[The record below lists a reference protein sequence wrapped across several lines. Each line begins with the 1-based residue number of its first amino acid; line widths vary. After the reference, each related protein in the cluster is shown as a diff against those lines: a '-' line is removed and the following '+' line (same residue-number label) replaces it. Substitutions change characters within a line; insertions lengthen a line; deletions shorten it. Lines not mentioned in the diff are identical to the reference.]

1 MIKLAVCDFD
11 DTLVLERDFIKS
23 GYARAADF
31 LVEEGFIESAK
42 EAESALWREFSKSPK
57 NVFDRFAKNFLPGAP
72 AELVGKL
79 IQIYRLHKPRIAY
92 QPDVREFL
100 SGARERGMKLAI
112 VTDGLSETQHNK
124 LEAAGAERDFDEIIV
139 TSDFGPDWAKPSV
152 KPFELLCDKFGI
164 PFGEMLYVGDNP
176 AKDFA
181 MSAKIP
187 LATARILREGAIHAG
202 NEYLDG
208 ITESFRIARLPQ
220 IFDAIGRRGANG

>member
-23 GYARAADF
+23 GYARAAEF
-31 LVEEGFIESAK
+31 LAEEGFAENAE

-72 AELVGKL
+72 SELAEKL

-92 QPDVREFL
+92 RPDVREFL
-100 SGARERGMKLAI
+100 SGARARGMKLAI

-124 LEAAGAERDFDEIIV
+124 LDAVGAERDFDAAIV

-152 KPFELLCDKFGI
+152 KPFELLRDNFGI
-164 PFGEMLYVGDNP
+164 PFDETLYVGDNP

-187 LATARILREGAIHAG
+187 ITTARILREGAIHAG

-208 ITESFRIARLPQ
+208 ITEHFRIARLPQ
-220 IFDAIGRRGANG
+220 IFDAIGRPDANG